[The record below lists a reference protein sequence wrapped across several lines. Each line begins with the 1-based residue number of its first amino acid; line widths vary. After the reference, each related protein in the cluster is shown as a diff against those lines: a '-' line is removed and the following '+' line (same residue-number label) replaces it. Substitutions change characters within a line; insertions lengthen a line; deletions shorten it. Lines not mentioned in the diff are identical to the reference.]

1 MPVATKIC
9 EFVNNKAKPDWW
21 RYTLNKAIELGKLST
36 TELEVAYLV
45 AKMEYGLEDKCPDYS
60 VLVKPAK
67 ATGYH
72 TEIEENKLISI
83 GNIKNISALASQQKI
98 EFSATGLTVIYGN
111 NGVGKSSYAK
121 ILKNACL
128 TRGEIP
134 ELKHNVFKGG
144 AGFPSAEIQVQS
156 NQKLELVQ
164 WNTQIEPHPH
174 LKAIRVFDS
183 DSSIH
188 YLTKTGILDFKPT
201 ALKLLDELLI
211 ASAFILDKAKTEE
224 VIYSPL
230 PILPSMN
237 VGTTPSKLVISHLLT
252 EEEVDLLC
260 ATQNELN
267 ELSELRKEV
276 VELNN
281 NSPLTLR
288 LNYQKRRLRLLP
300 LQIFLTN
307 LVQILNLESITR
319 LKSIYDV
326 KNRANLAATEFSIS
340 TFSNLKISNL
350 GSDQWLVMMNAVKSF
365 IENSD
370 SYKNDTLQIG
380 DACPTCLQ
388 ELDINSVSRL
398 ELFDSYLQSELQKDS
413 SIASKN
419 WEIEL
424 GKIRVLNFSIEPYKA
439 ILAEINEKDNSLG
452 LLFYNLIDALKE
464 RGDNLLQDQPVFGL
478 SEIEVEAL
486 TRLNMHIKKLEEAE
500 KLVLD
505 DEGKLILIQ
514 NKNLRIKEIEDRE
527 KILTLKDQIKAEI
540 KKAKK
545 IDCYTRIKRSTSTST
560 ITSLN
565 NEICNTSPLG
575 RIQEFFNDELKKL
588 GFEHFKINALTKGV
602 KGNQNFSVQIAENN
616 LNVLEIA
623 SEGEQKCIAL
633 ASFFAELTTD
643 DRKSAIIFDDPVNS
657 LDHIWRLKFAT
668 RITEESKFRQV
679 IVFTHDLPFLKMLQE
694 TAEEIVIQAITRNKT
709 ETGICIGTPP
719 WDALKTDKR
728 IGKLKEK
735 LVRARKIAKE
745 SDEQY
750 QQDAGIIYGLM
761 RETWERLIEEW
772 LIRGVVER
780 FNREV
785 KTQNVRYL
793 KDITD
798 SDIATINSA
807 MSKCSTYMNGHD
819 MSEGISGAFPD
830 ANELE
835 SDIAN
840 LEAYF
845 STLKKRRS

>member
-9 EFVNNKAKPDWW
+9 EFVNNKTKPDWW

-36 TELEVAYLV
+36 AELEVAYLV

-60 VLVKPAK
+60 MLVKPAK

-72 TEIEENKLISI
+72 AEIEENKLISI
-83 GNIKNISALASQQKI
+83 GNIENISALASQQKI
-98 EFSATGLTVIYGN
+98 EFSITGLTVIYGN

-134 ELKHNVFKGG
+134 QLKHNIFIARGG
-144 AGFPSAEIQVQS
+144 VPSAEIQIQA
-156 NQKLELVQ
+156 NNEIELVQ
-164 WNTQIEPHPH
+164 WDTKIEPHAR

-188 YLTKTGILDFKPT
+188 YLTKTGTLDFKPT
-201 ALKLLDELLI
+201 ALKLLDELLR
-211 ASAFILDKAKTEE
+211 ASAFILDKAKNEE
-224 VIYSPL
+224 VIYRPFS
-230 PILPSMN
+230 ILPTMN
-237 VGTTPSKLVISHLLT
+237 VGTNPSKLVISHLLT
-252 EEEVDLLC
+252 EDEVELHC
-260 ATQNELN
+260 ATQTELN
-267 ELSELRKEV
+267 ELNELRKEV

-281 NSPLTLR
+281 NSPQTLR
-288 LNYQKRRLRLLP
+288 LNYQKRRSRLLP

-307 LVQILNLESITR
+307 LVQILNLESIVKM
-319 LKSIYDV
+319 KSIYDA
-326 KNRANLAATEFSIS
+326 KKSANLAATELSVS
-340 TFSNLKISNL
+340 TFSNLKISNV
-350 GSDQWLVMMNAVKSF
+350 GSEQWLVMMNAVKSF

-370 SYKNDTLQIG
+370 SYKNNTLLVG

-388 ELDINSVSRL
+388 ELDIKAVSQL
-398 ELFDSYLQSELQKDS
+398 ELFDNYLKSELQKKS
-413 SIASKN
+413 SIANKN

-424 GKIRVLNFSIEPYKA
+424 AKIRILNFSIEPYKA
-439 ILAEINEKDNSLG
+439 ILEEINEKDNSLG
-452 LLFYNLIDALKE
+452 QLFYNLIDALKD
-464 RGDNLLQDQPVFGL
+464 RAANLLQDQPVFRG

-486 TRLNMHIKKLEEAE
+486 TRLNKHIKMIEEAE

-514 NKNLRIKEIEDRE
+514 NKNIRIKEIEDRE
-527 KILTLKDQIKAEI
+527 KILIIKEQIKAEI

-545 IDCYTRIKRSTSTST
+545 IDCYTRLKRSTSTST

-565 NEICNTSPLG
+565 NEICSISPLG

-633 ASFFAELTTD
+633 ASFFAELATD

-668 RITEESKFRQV
+668 RITEESKNRQV

-694 TAEEIVIQAITRNKT
+694 TADEIVIQAITRNKT

-735 LVRARKIAKE
+735 LVRARKLAKE
-745 SDEQY
+745 SYEQY
-750 QQDAGIIYGLM
+750 LQDAGVIYGLM
-761 RETWERLIEEW
+761 RETWERLVEEW

-798 SDIATINSA
+798 SDIETINSA
-807 MSKCSTYMNGHD
+807 MSKCSTYMHGHD
-819 MSEGISGAFPD
+819 MSEGISGVFPD
-830 ANELE
+830 VDELE
-835 SDIAN
+835 SDIKN
-840 LEAYF
+840 LETYF
-845 STLKKRRS
+845 IALKKRRT